1 MCGTFKHQLPSY
13 LDEFNWQREYT
24 GECFEM
30 MLQHIAEP
38 SPLSPIP
45 LPFSFSPYPL
55 PLSTPAMQAKDSVTN
70 ANVTHMQELCL

>member
-24 GECFEM
+24 GECLEM

-55 PLSTPAMQAKDSVTN
+55 SPTPFDACYAG
-70 ANVTHMQELCL
+70 